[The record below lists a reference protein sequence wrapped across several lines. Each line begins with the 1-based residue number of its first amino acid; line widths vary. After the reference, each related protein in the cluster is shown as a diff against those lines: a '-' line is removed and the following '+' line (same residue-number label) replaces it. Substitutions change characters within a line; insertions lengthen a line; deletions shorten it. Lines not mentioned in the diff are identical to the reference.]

1 MKIGGEDLATDM
13 RRIEGA
19 FKVMEGPSFLAVDA
33 NARFDLE
40 TALAYGREMEPLD
53 LFWYEEPLDPEDF
66 LGHSLLAENYL
77 PSLATGENL
86 FSRQEL
92 LNLLRH
98 GGLRSDR
105 DWIQL
110 DPALAYG
117 LTEYLRVIEILEN
130 HGWPRRRLIPHG
142 GHQLALNAA
151 AGLQLGGSE
160 SYPGVFQ
167 PFGGF
172 ADSIPIIQGR
182 IRLHDTPGIG
192 IELKPELHSRI
203 LELME

>member
-1 MKIGGEDLATDM
+1 M
-13 RRIEGA
+13 
-19 FKVMEGPSFLAVDA
+19 DA

-40 TALAYGREMEPLD
+40 TALAYGREMESLG

-66 LGHSLLAENYL
+66 LGHSILAENYSG
-77 PSLATGENL
+77 SLATGENL
-86 FSRQEL
+86 FSSHGL

-98 GGLRSDR
+98 GGLRPDR
-105 DWIQL
+105 DWIHL

-117 LTEYLRVIEILEN
+117 LTEYLKVIEILEN
-130 HGWPRRRLIPHG
+130 HGWSRRRLIPHG

-160 SYPGVFQ
+160 SYPGVFH

-172 ADSIPIIQGR
+172 ADNIPVNQGR
-182 IRLHDTPGIG
+182 TRLHDTPGIG
-192 IELKPELHSRI
+192 IELKQELHSKI